1 MIDLH
6 PEHARTVLAELPVG
20 LVVLDQRERV
30 SWLNPRALCLLDVAL
45 EQALGRVVD
54 ALPIPYAP
62 ADVSSTGMA
71 VRVRGPLLGV
81 TQRYSHATGH
91 GALVMLYERSHA
103 LVGYLATL
111 DAGMAASG
119 ALNHAAL
126 KARLDAEISRS
137 RRYANPLSCITLRLG
152 SGAQYPG
159 TGLLVRLLK
168 EQLRWVDL
176 LGHWTDELLLVVLPE
191 TAEQAAAILTGKLRT
206 AVPAAA
212 ADGDI
217 DSGDIAIGYAAWQRG
232 DNAERMVCRALASA
246 EPAVTRQT
254 SVCRN

>member
-30 SWLNPRALCLLDVAL
+30 SWLNRHAARLLEVSL
-45 EQALGRVVD
+45 EQALGRAVD

-62 ADVSSTGMA
+62 ADIPGADMA

-81 TQRYSHATGH
+81 TQRYDHTTGP

-103 LVGYLATL
+103 LVGYLATI
-111 DAGMAASG
+111 DAGIAASG

-126 KARLDAEISRS
+126 KARLEAEISRS
-137 RRYANPLSCITLRLG
+137 RRYANPLSCITLRVG
-152 SGAQYPG
+152 SAIRYPG
-159 TGLLVRLLK
+159 PDTLVRILK

-176 LGHWTDELLLVVLPE
+176 LGHWGDELLLVVLPE
-191 TAEQAAAILTGKLRT
+191 TTEQAAASLTGKLRT
-206 AVPAAA
+206 AVPAAT
-212 ADGDI
+212 ADGEGAI
-217 DSGDIAIGYAAWQRG
+217 EIAIGYAAWRRG
-232 DNAERMVCRALASA
+232 DNAERMVRRASA
-246 EPAVTRQT
+246 GAAPAAMRQV
-254 SVCRN
+254 SGRRN

>member
-30 SWLNPRALCLLDVAL
+30 SWLNRHAVRLLAVSL
-45 EQALGRVVD
+45 EQALGRAVD

-62 ADVSSTGMA
+62 ADASSA
-71 VRVRGPLLGV
+71 DLAIRVRGPLLGV
-81 TQRYSHATGH
+81 TQRYDHTTGG

-103 LVGYLATL
+103 LVGYLASL
-111 DAGMAASG
+111 DAGVAATG

-126 KARLDAEISRS
+126 KARLEAEISRS
-137 RRYANPLSCITLRLG
+137 RRYANPLSCIALRHG
-152 SGAQYPG
+152 SAARYPG
-159 TGLLVRLLK
+159 PDVLARILK

-176 LGHWTDELLLVVLPE
+176 LGHWTDDLLLVVLPE
-191 TAEQAAAILTGKLRT
+191 TTEQAAETLTGKLRT

-217 DSGDIAIGYAAWQRG
+217 DSDIAIGYAAWRRG
-232 DNAERMVCRALASA
+232 DNAERMVRRALAGA
-246 EPAVTRQT
+246 APAALRQM
-254 SVCRN
+254 SGRRS

>member
-20 LVVLDQRERV
+20 LVVIDQRERV
-30 SWLNPRALCLLDVAL
+30 SWLNPHALRLLDVSL
-45 EQALGRVVD
+45 DQALGRAVD

-62 ADVSSTGMA
+62 ADAVGTDLA

-81 TQRYSHATGH
+81 TQRYDHTTGH
-91 GALVMLYERSHA
+91 GAMVMLYERSHA

-111 DAGMAASG
+111 DAGIAASG

-126 KARLDAEISRS
+126 KTRLDAEISRS

-152 SGAQYPG
+152 SAAQSPG
-159 TGLLVRLLK
+159 PDLLVRILK

-191 TAEQAAAILTGKLRT
+191 TAEQAAAILTGKLRA

-212 ADGDI
+212 DDDDI
-217 DSGDIAIGYAAWQRG
+217 DDNITIGYAAWRRG
-232 DNAERMVCRALASA
+232 DNADRMVGRALARA
-246 EPAVTRQT
+246 APTPTRQV
-254 SVCRN
+254 SGRSK